1 MPKVVVQYPNT
12 EDPSPADVVVHWS
25 KEASHVQLS
34 ISRYP
39 FGVVAVAETA
49 DKAPILEPRDLDAEK
64 PDNPYARDRL
74 AARGDEPV
82 ETTVYS
88 DPMTR
93 HQLNEMIR
101 TLRRARD
108 AAFGADA

>member
-25 KEASHVQLS
+25 KEQGHVQLS

-39 FGVVAVAETA
+39 FGVVAVAEMA
-49 DKAPILEPRDLDAEK
+49 DKAPVLEPRTEDPLVAQGE
-64 PDNPYARDRL
+64 
-74 AARGDEPV
+74 EPI